1 MKMKIKE
8 IAIGLAFFAGV
19 VELYASNLVYN
30 SSFELEGAGWNS
42 HTWARVLDDKRAPF
56 PENVSFPVGDAATGQ
71 RVLRIDCKPGTMET
85 VVSSAVMPIKK
96 NTWYTVSF
104 SLKREG
110 PGRANF
116 FLDLFTCQRQ
126 LRYDAGGRLLPD
138 TGVANAAREKTVN

>member
-42 HTWARVLDDKRAPF
+42 HTFSRVLDDKRAPF

-71 RVLRIDCKPGTMET
+71 RVLRIDCKPGLMET

-104 SLKREG
+104 SLKREE
-110 PGRANF
+110 PGRTNF
-116 FLDLFTCQRQ
+116 FSIFSAVNGSSVTMRADVCFRIPVLQMPRGKRQ
-126 LRYDAGGRLLPD
+126 
-138 TGVANAAREKTVN
+138 

>member
-1 MKMKIKE
+1 MKIKE
-8 IAIGLAFFAGV
+8 IAIGLAFLAGV

-56 PENVSFPVGDAATGQ
+56 PENVSFPVGDATTGQ

-110 PGRANF
+110 PIF
-116 FLDLFTCQRQ
+116 FLIFSPVNASSVTMRADVCFRIPVLQMPRGKRQ
-126 LRYDAGGRLLPD
+126 
-138 TGVANAAREKTVN
+138 